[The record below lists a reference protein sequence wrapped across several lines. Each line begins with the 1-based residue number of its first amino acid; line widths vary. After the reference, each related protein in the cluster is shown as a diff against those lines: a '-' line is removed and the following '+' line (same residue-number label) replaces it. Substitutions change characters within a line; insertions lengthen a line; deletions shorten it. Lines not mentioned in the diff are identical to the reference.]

1 MLWYTVG
8 PPPPW
13 DLLHRGASSTV
24 GTVKPTVAMLSSLTL
39 TYLLWLNYLLRW
51 QEKLDG
57 LIILYLDER
66 EMFLWLLQQAKIY
79 FSFPGELLMRM
90 LKMLI
95 LPLITSRCVAHL
107 RTAWTSVCFWGGE
120 EVDECESLL
129 SEKVLEIKAHL
140 MKKKSSPLKQIV
152 RSDQSTD
159 QSSETPKRPG
169 LRSLAVTVTWRPLC
183 SLMSGLSSM
192 ESKACCRMGVL
203 TVTYYL
209 WTTFIAVV
217 VGIVLVVII
226 KPGVGTEMESN
237 RLGGGP
243 VMTSAD
249 ALLDLIRWDFLSV
262 AVGSTTNTQTCCLT
276 CCRGSAANTS
286 SSAPKTT
293 PTVNVSNDQSLDKVC
308 ACTSKCTHL
317 CVSYWQL

>member
-1 MLWYTVG
+1 M
-8 PPPPW
+8 
-13 DLLHRGASSTV
+13 
-24 GTVKPTVAMLSSLTL
+24 
-39 TYLLWLNYLLRW
+39 
-51 QEKLDG
+51 
-57 LIILYLDER
+57 
-66 EMFLWLLQQAKIY
+66 
-79 FSFPGELLMRM
+79 
-90 LKMLI
+90 
-95 LPLITSRCVAHL
+95 
-107 RTAWTSVCFWGGE
+107 
-120 EVDECESLL
+120 
-129 SEKVLEIKAHL
+129 

-249 ALLDLIRWDFLSV
+249 ALLDLIR
-262 AVGSTTNTQTCCLT
+262 
-276 CCRGSAANTS
+276 
-286 SSAPKTT
+286 
-293 PTVNVSNDQSLDKVC
+293 
-308 ACTSKCTHL
+308 
-317 CVSYWQL
+317 